1 MSLPD
6 LLQWLAA
13 SAKTGTLRVER
24 NRATKVLRM
33 RDGRVTGS
41 SSDEPSLR
49 LGQFLLSQKKI
60 TEEQLRQALAT
71 KEKTSGFI
79 GETLVGAGA
88 LDADELREALQAKAQ
103 EVIYSLFDWP
113 DGVFRFEETIDEKD
127 VFPVEIRVEELLLC
141 GLQRHDEM
149 AAIRR
154 VLHDPGIVLRYTS
167 KPPGSEIFSNETRR
181 LMYSS
186 IDGERTLSEILLHVH
201 GTEYQVKKF
210 LYDLHEKGYVE
221 LVGIKH
227 SKAGEDASTEDVPA
241 VDNDDLDLPPL
252 ENLDLDFIPELRESD
267 TDQTSAVAATAGASV
282 ATASSTIE
290 MGQAPAPSL
299 AAELSRAGELMTGG
313 DLENALDVLDALY
326 RENPGDDALRRLTAE
341 AEAAFVDQAYRD
353 TLPDDHV
360 PVLTRPVEE
369 LAAETLTP
377 QECFVLSRI
386 DGNWD
391 IKSIVQVAP
400 FREIEALRTLKR
412 MREMGI
418 IQLEKP
424 DGSRAT

>member
-1 MSLPD
+1 MPLFGTFSTMSLPD
-6 LLQWLAA
+6 LLQWLAN
-13 SAKTGTLRVER
+13 SHKTGTLRVER
-24 NRATKVLRM
+24 NRATKVIRM

-49 LGQFLLSQKKI
+49 LGQFLLSRKKI

-71 KEKTSGFI
+71 MEQTSAFI
-79 GETLVGAGA
+79 GQTLVDAGA
-88 LDADELREALQAKAQ
+88 LDADELRAALEAKAQ

-113 DGVFRFEETIDEKD
+113 DGVFRFEETIDENKD
-127 VFPVEIRVEELLLC
+127 VFPVEIRVDELLLC

-149 AAIRR
+149 ALIRG
-154 VLHDPGIVLRYTS
+154 LLNDPGIILRYTS
-167 KPPGSEIFSNETRR
+167 KPPGPEIFGNETWR

-210 LYDLHEKGYVE
+210 LFDLHKKGYVE
-221 LVGIKH
+221 LAGVKR
-227 SKAGEDASTEDVPA
+227 SKTAADPIETDATS
-241 VDNDDLDLPPL
+241 LPPL
-252 ENLDLDFIPELRESD
+252 ESLDLDLEPGAPEPAGNEEPAA
-267 TDQTSAVAATAGASV
+267 TTAVAV
-282 ATASSTIE
+282 ATATATATTESSETPS
-290 MGQAPAPSL
+290 GSL
-299 AAELSRAGELMTGG
+299 AVELARAGELMSGG
-313 DLENALDVLDALY
+313 DLENALVVLDALY
-326 RENPGDDALRRLTAE
+326 RDNPGDDALRRLTAE
-341 AEAAFVDQAYRD
+341 AEAAFVEHVYRD
-353 TLPDDHV
+353 ALPEGHV
-360 PVLTRPVEE
+360 PILTRPVEE

-391 IKSIVQVAP
+391 VKSIVQVAP

-418 IQLEKP
+418 IKLEKP
-424 DGSRAT
+424 D